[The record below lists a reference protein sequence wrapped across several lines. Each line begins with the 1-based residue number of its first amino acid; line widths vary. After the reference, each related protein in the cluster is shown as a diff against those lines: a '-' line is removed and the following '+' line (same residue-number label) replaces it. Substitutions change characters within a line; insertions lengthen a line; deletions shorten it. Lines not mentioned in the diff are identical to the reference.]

1 MLKKIFVT
9 VTAVLALGVSM
20 VMAQEP
26 LRIGLLTDTSGPLT
40 IYGVELQNGFELGIE
55 YATDGTM
62 EVAGRP
68 VEVLV
73 RDNASDPDTAA
84 SQARELIEREGVE
97 ILVGTVS
104 SGVTVQ
110 LQNIAADFDVILLAG
125 PSASPAITGE
135 NFNVNT
141 FRFCRNSFHDFL
153 AFASY
158 AQENLGTNFVQ
169 LAADTQF
176 GSDSANAAQNVL
188 SGAGIDFPQE
198 TIFVPEDTTD
208 FTPFLRQVIDSEADA
223 AIISWAGDSTV
234 TLFQQ
239 IDELNVGET
248 VPVVAAFNSNE
259 IIAAQDPSTIGT
271 VSWMIYHY
279 SFPDNEIN
287 DWLVENHIE
296 RYDDVPD
303 LFTECGFA
311 SAQALIAAVE
321 ASGGETF
328 PEDLIPA
335 LEGLEFE
342 GPKGTYIMRP
352 GDHQAL
358 VPMYIAE
365 LANLDD
371 PDFLFYNLLETVPAI
386 DIIPPCTLPEEFA
399 DRCAMNDEMMEMM
412 GE

>member
-1 MLKKIFVT
+1 MLKKIFVIA
-9 VTAVLALGVSM
+9 TAVLALSVSM

-110 LQNIAADFDVILLAG
+110 LQSIAADFDVILMAG
-125 PSASPAITGE
+125 PAASPGITGE
-135 NFNVNT
+135 NFNPNT
-141 FRFCRNSFHDFL
+141 FRVCRNSFHDFL

-169 LAADTQF
+169 LAADYEF
-176 GSDSANAAQNVL
+176 GRASAAAAESVL
-188 SGAGIDFPQE
+188 SGAGIEFPRD
-198 TIFVPEDTTD
+198 TIFAPQDTTD
-208 FTPFLRQVIDSEADA
+208 FTPFLQQIIDTEADA
-223 AIISWAGDSTV
+223 VIISWAGDSTV

-239 IDELNVGET
+239 LDELNVAES

-287 DWLVENHIE
+287 DWLVENHRE

-311 SAQALIAAVE
+311 SAQAVVAAVE
-321 ASGGETF
+321 ASEGETF

-342 GPKGTYIMRP
+342 GPKGTYIIRP

-371 PDFLFYNLLETVPAI
+371 PDFLYYNLLETIPAL

-399 DRCAMNDEMMEMM
+399 ERCAMNDEMM

>member
-1 MLKKIFVT
+1 
-9 VTAVLALGVSM
+9 
-20 VMAQEP
+20 
-26 LRIGLLTDTSGPLT
+26 
-40 IYGVELQNGFELGIE
+40 
-55 YATDGTM
+55 
-62 EVAGRP
+62 
-68 VEVLV
+68 
-73 RDNASDPDTAA
+73 
-84 SQARELIEREGVE
+84 IEREGVE

-110 LQNIAADFDVILLAG
+110 LQSIAADFDVILMAG
-125 PSASPAITGE
+125 PAASPGITGE
-135 NFNVNT
+135 NFNPNT
-141 FRFCRNSFHDFL
+141 FRVCRNSFHDFL

-169 LAADTQF
+169 LAADYEF
-176 GSDSANAAQNVL
+176 GRASAAAAESVL
-188 SGAGIDFPQE
+188 SGAGIEFPRD
-198 TIFVPEDTTD
+198 TIFAPQDTTD
-208 FTPFLRQVIDSEADA
+208 FTPFLQQIIDTEADA
-223 AIISWAGDSTV
+223 VIISWAGDSTV

-239 IDELNVGET
+239 LDELNVAES

-287 DWLVENHIE
+287 DWLVENHRE

-311 SAQALIAAVE
+311 SAQAVVAAVE
-321 ASGGETF
+321 ASEGETF

-342 GPKGTYIMRP
+342 GPKGTYIIRP

-371 PDFLFYNLLETVPAI
+371 PDFLYYNLLETIPAL

-399 DRCAMNDEMMEMM
+399 ERCAMNDEMM